1 VLDNNLENIQL
12 TDTEKVK
19 SAFNQINQAT
29 KYFKNKIQSLN
40 DELRQYR
47 EQSTHLQLELADIR
61 KNIYLDPLTG
71 LYNRKAMS
79 KHLEKWFK
87 EDPNKEISAIVINI
101 NQFTGVTNKF
111 GSLISDV
118 LLTKIADKVGSY
130 VDGSG
135 LPVRSAGDEF
145 LILLPDIDRNI
156 AQEIAD
162 KIRQGVK
169 KMRFISSKSGIR
181 LPQLTVSTG
190 VNNFKASEN
199 VNTIIS
205 RTRKVIREIHKK
217 ASNQVQFASDQTSLL
232 L

>member
-1 VLDNNLENIQL
+1 L
-12 TDTEKVK
+12 
-19 SAFNQINQAT
+19 QI
-29 KYFKNKIQSLN
+29 
-40 DELRQYR
+40 
-47 EQSTHLQLELADIR
+47 ELADIR

-79 KHLEKWFK
+79 KHLEEWFK
-87 EDPNKEISAIVINI
+87 EDPSKEIAAIVINI

-130 VDGSG
+130 VDDSG

-162 KIRQGVK
+162 KIRQGVE

-190 VNNFKASEN
+190 VNHFKASEN
-199 VNTIIS
+199 VNMVIN
-205 RTRKVIREIHKK
+205 RTRKAMTEIYKK
-217 ASNQVQFASDQTSLL
+217 VSNQAQQPSDTTSLL